1 MKKSLLVLAL
11 AATFAPALAYAEA
24 GDIVVRLR
32 ATNINPSEDSKLGQQ
47 TNKAYGAGTAEL
59 LYGLSLIHI

>member
-47 TNKAYGAGTAEL
+47 TN
-59 LYGLSLIHI
+59 